1 MEGFKGALDDVSGV
15 YTPLSDSRLKENLE
29 DIQFTWD
36 AFNQLKPLTY
46 SYIHDD
52 SNKRY
57 IGMIAQDVQKIY
69 PELISYS
76 ADDDIY
82 TMDYAG
88 FGVIGVKAIQEQQK
102 VIENQQVIIGGL
114 QTELNDQNLELQ
126 NQQESINQLI
136 LQLNDLQTSILSIKA
151 AINSKD

>member
-1 MEGFKGALDDVSGV
+1 
-15 YTPLSDSRLKENLE
+15 
-29 DIQFTWD
+29 
-36 AFNQLKPLTY
+36 
-46 SYIHDD
+46 
-52 SNKRY
+52 
-57 IGMIAQDVQKIY
+57 MIAQDVQKIY

-82 TMDYAG
+82 TMDYTG

-151 AINSKD
+151 AINSRD